1 MRAFSSSGGF
11 LCPSLLALENGW
23 LKPWLKMVKPMKGLQ
38 YSILNCFKRR
48 QSLFLS
54 GGSAFFD
61 DFFQKFRS
69 EFLSLVSISFFAC
82 DNLTLAKL
90 WTIRLLSSIV
100 LLRKLTHLV
109 MLFFLDQLSRGSAS
123 FSFASRKYPSMQK
136 SRPTVF
142 LDLSILSFSMS
153 FIVRYSKTKAT
164 PRPLSFSFWTFGGT
178 LFPPRGTLSLVCGWS
193 RTVFHK
199 ASEKKVQLTFS
210 WSKNFLTAQAYSS
223 KTLQLWQSL
232 RLFKKV
238 IDFALNELFFENT
251 SPKLFFRKR
260 TKRISSLRIFPELIL
275 VWITVNLEQIQIKAI

>member
-1 MRAFSSSGGF
+1 
-11 LCPSLLALENGW
+11 
-23 LKPWLKMVKPMKGLQ
+23 MKGLQ

-82 DNLTLAKL
+82 DNLTLAIL

-153 FIVRYSKTKAT
+153 FIIRCSKTKAT
-164 PRPLSFSFWTFGGT
+164 PRSLSFSF
-178 LFPPRGTLSLVCGWS
+178 
-193 RTVFHK
+193 
-199 ASEKKVQLTFS
+199 
-210 WSKNFLTAQAYSS
+210 
-223 KTLQLWQSL
+223 
-232 RLFKKV
+232 
-238 IDFALNELFFENT
+238 
-251 SPKLFFRKR
+251 
-260 TKRISSLRIFPELIL
+260 
-275 VWITVNLEQIQIKAI
+275 